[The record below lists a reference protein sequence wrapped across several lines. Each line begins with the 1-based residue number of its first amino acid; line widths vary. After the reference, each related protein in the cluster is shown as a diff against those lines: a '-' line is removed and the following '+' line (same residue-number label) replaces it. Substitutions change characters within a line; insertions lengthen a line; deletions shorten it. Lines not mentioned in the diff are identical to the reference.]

1 MFQII
6 INKFEKMD
14 LKRFK
19 DPKALIE
26 YSNDLN
32 DLIQG
37 HQIVQISREH

>member
-6 INKFEKMD
+6 INKFEKMN

-19 DPKALIE
+19 DPKAFIE

-37 HQIVQISREH
+37 YQIVQTSREN